1 MISFVKGSLA
11 FVGRLASFTIL
22 KFEFLVERLLLV
34 VNPNKDWL
42 FEDSFVIE
50 RGQFEPPLF
59 IFQEKLI

>member
-11 FVGRLASFTIL
+11 FVGRLASVTIL

-34 VNPNKDWL
+34 VNSNKVWL

-50 RGQFEPPLF
+50 RGHFEPPLF

>member
-11 FVGRLASFTIL
+11 FVGRLASVTIL

-34 VNPNKDWL
+34 VNSNKVWL

-50 RGQFEPPLF
+50 RGHFEPPSSYF
-59 IFQEKLI
+59 KKN